1 MCNNHDRQYANIT
14 SLNMCVLLFIQSCS
28 YDHIELNFFLNG
40 QSLHCPVTG
49 IKGTV
54 YPVLYGEL
62 LKMYVRIIYEV
73 VVNCV

>member
-1 MCNNHDRQYANIT
+1 M
-14 SLNMCVLLFIQSCS
+14 QSCS

-54 YPVLYGEL
+54 YPVLYGEITSYMIFEGL
-62 LKMYVRIIYEV
+62 SKHF
-73 VVNCV
+73 

>member
-1 MCNNHDRQYANIT
+1 M
-14 SLNMCVLLFIQSCS
+14 QSCS

-54 YPVLYGEL
+54 YPVLYGEITIASYMISEHFL
-62 LKMYVRIIYEV
+62 ILIDAF
-73 VVNCV
+73 

>member
-1 MCNNHDRQYANIT
+1 MYVT
-14 SLNMCVLLFIQSCS
+14 KLFYMLFIQSCS
-28 YDHIELNFFLNG
+28 YDHVELNFFLNG

-62 LKMYVRIIYEV
+62 RLCDFPVASYIIEKHV
-73 VVNCV
+73 